1 MANLI
6 LHKKRMKRIYL
17 VPTVLMSCVSFTF
30 AQQQISGTVQDEKGA
45 PLQNVSVA
53 NLQTQTAAV
62 TDSSGNFI
70 IDAEKGNVLEFSLD
84 NVTQKITVDN
94 RTKYPVILRNKLTDI
109 EEVVMVGYGSQKR
122 SDVTGAIGSVKSED
136 FNKGLVA
143 NVGQLLQ
150 GKVAGVNVANV
161 SGEPGA
167 NQNIVI
173 RGVGSLRSGTTP
185 LYVID
190 GFVIDNSNTGV
201 ANNPMNFI
209 NPQDI
214 ESMDV
219 LKDASA
225 SAIYGARGAN
235 GVIVITTKKGK
246 KGRTEMNLSTSL
258 TASHLANKMDVF
270 SADEFRKQVTA
281 IGAKLDDMGGSTDW
295 QDELTRTAISKN
307 INFSAS
313 GATEN
318 SNYYAAL
325 GYEDQE
331 GILYNS
337 SLRRYSGR
345 VNVSQKAFDGRVNI
359 DFNINGSKT
368 ENDRPSVTSMVSTML
383 TLNPTYPAYTNG
395 LPTTVFN
402 NGGFNPLIR
411 QDLYTDFTS
420 NNRILANFSPSVE
433 IIKGLTYKLN
443 LGVDYSSADRVIQ
456 NIPNAVPL
464 EIGNLN
470 LNYFSNNNTL
480 VENTLT
486 YKFKINRHDFNVM
499 AGHSYQRLML
509 TSRGW
514 YYENFPIN
522 GIEPQYQIPAAGKT
536 NATSSVTANKNE
548 LQSWFGRMNYGYQ
561 DKYLLTATLRADG
574 SSKFG
579 ENNRYGVFPSVAAGW
594 NIIKED
600 FLADVDAVSN
610 LKLRASWGK
619 TGNQEIPS
627 KITKRS
633 YKSASDGS
641 GQATYPLNDSGNYPV
656 GVYLVRANNPDLQ
669 WEVTTQT
676 NVGVDFGFLNNR
688 LTGTVDFFKKVS
700 DNILLEI
707 NPTDPIEPAE
717 KMWKNIPNMSI
728 NNTGWEFSLDY
739 SSDRN
744 KAFTYSIG
752 GNASFIKNEVK
763 DSPYRVLTT
772 GEAQGPG
779 TTNAVINGYINGQ
792 PIGTFYVREFLGLSE
807 NGTNIFR
814 DVDGDGII
822 TDNDRVASG
831 SALPDFTYNLYLKA
845 AYKNFDL
852 GLNFNGVSGN
862 MIYNNTASTL
872 FTRGRLGISNNTTD
886 VATQFPNESVN
897 NTNVISTRYLEK
909 GDFLRLNNATLGYN
923 LNPKMLGIGDHIRNI
938 RFSVTAQNLFVITKY
953 SGFDPEINT
962 GISQGGIQSFG
973 IDYSTYPKARSF
985 VFGVNVAF

>member
-1 MANLI
+1 
-6 LHKKRMKRIYL
+6 MKRIYL
-17 VPTVLMSCVSFTF
+17 VPTVLMSCVSLTF
-30 AQQQISGTVQDEKGA
+30 AQKKESDTIKDE
-45 PLQNVSVA
+45 S
-53 NLQTQTAAV
+53 
-62 TDSSGNFI
+62 
-70 IDAEKGNVLEFSLD
+70 
-84 NVTQKITVDN
+84 
-94 RTKYPVILRNKLTDI
+94 KLKDI

-167 NQNIVI
+167 NQNIII

-201 ANNPMNFI
+201 ASNPMNFI
-209 NPQDI
+209 NPEDI
-214 ESMDV
+214 ASMDV

-246 KGRTEMNLSTSL
+246 KGRTEMNLSSSL
-258 TASHLANKMDVF
+258 TVSNLANKMNVF
-270 SADEFRKQVTA
+270 SADEFRKQVNGM
-281 IGAKLDDMGGSTDW
+281 GAKIDDMGGSTDW

-307 INFSAS
+307 INFSAA

-337 SLRRYSGR
+337 ALRRYSGR
-345 VNVSQKAFDGRVNI
+345 VNVSQKAFNGRMNI
-359 DFNINGSKT
+359 DFNINGTKT
-368 ENDRPSVTSMVSTML
+368 ENSRPTTSSIVSTML
-383 TLNPTYPAYTNG
+383 TLNPTYPAFTNSS
-395 LPTTVFN
+395 PTTVFN
-402 NGGFNPLIR
+402 NGSFNPLIR
-411 QDLYTDFTS
+411 QDIYSDLTD
-420 NNRILANFSPSVE
+420 NNRILANVSPSIE

-443 LGVDYSSADRVIQ
+443 LGVDYSKADRAVQ
-456 NIPNAVPL
+456 NIPHAIPQEDGSLSL
-464 EIGNLN
+464 E
-470 LNYFSNNNTL
+470 YFSNNNTL
-480 VENTLT
+480 VENYLT
-486 YKFKINRHDFNVM
+486 YKFKVKNHDFNVM
-499 AGHSYQRLML
+499 AGHSFQRLYMEV
-509 TSRGW
+509 RGW
-514 YYENFPIN
+514 NYRGFPNN
-522 GIEPQYQIPAAGKT
+522 GIEPKYQITAYKELLSSSSAA
-536 NATSSVTANKNE
+536 SRNE
-548 LQSWFGRMNYGYQ
+548 LQSWFGRLNYGFQ

-594 NIIKED
+594 NISKEN
-600 FLADVDAVSN
+600 FLSNIEMVNN
-610 LKLRASWGK
+610 LKLRGSWGK
-619 TGNQEIPS
+619 TGNQEIPN

-633 YKSASDGS
+633 YKSASDGG
-641 GQATYPLNDSGNYPV
+641 GQATYPMDDSGTYPV
-656 GVYLVRANNPDLQ
+656 GIYLVRAENPNIQ

-676 NVGVDFGFLNNR
+676 NIGVDFGLFNNR
-688 LTGTVDFFKKVS
+688 LTGTVDYFKKVS
-700 DNILLEI
+700 DKVLLEMT
-707 NPTDPIEPAE
+707 PTDPISAQPTI
-717 KMWKNIPNMSI
+717 WQNIPNVSI
-728 NNTGWEFSLDY
+728 HNQGWEFALNY
-739 SSDRN
+739 NSDLN

-752 GNASFIKNEVK
+752 GNASVIKNKVK
-763 DSPYRVLTT
+763 DSPYKVIST

-779 TTNAVINGYINGQ
+779 TTNAVINGYLNGQ
-792 PIGTFYVREFLGLSE
+792 PIGTFYVKEFLGLNQ

-814 DVDGDGII
+814 DVDGDGTI
-822 TDNDRVASG
+822 TDNDRVAAG
-831 SALPDFTYNLYLKA
+831 SALPDFTYNIYLKA

-852 GLNFNGVSGN
+852 GLNFNGVAGN

-872 FTRGRLGISNNTTD
+872 FTRGRLGLSQNTTD
-886 VATQFPNESVN
+886 AATQFPNESTN

-909 GDFLRLNNATLGYN
+909 GDYFRLNNATLGYN
-923 LNPKMLGIGDHIRNI
+923 LNPKFLGIGDHIRNI
-938 RFSVTAQNLFVITKY
+938 RFSVTAQNLFIITKY

-962 GISQGGIQSFG
+962 GISQGGVQSFG
-973 IDYSTYPKARSF
+973 IDYATYPKAKSF
-985 VFGVNVAF
+985 VIGVNVAF